1 MRYNSVQS
9 QISALLIKPS
19 IQHLSKMVIDMKPI
33 FEKQVIN
40 AFM

>member
-1 MRYNSVQS
+1 MCYNSVQS
-9 QISALLIKPS
+9 QISALVIKPF
-19 IQHLSKMVIDMKPI
+19 IQRLNKMVIDTKPI